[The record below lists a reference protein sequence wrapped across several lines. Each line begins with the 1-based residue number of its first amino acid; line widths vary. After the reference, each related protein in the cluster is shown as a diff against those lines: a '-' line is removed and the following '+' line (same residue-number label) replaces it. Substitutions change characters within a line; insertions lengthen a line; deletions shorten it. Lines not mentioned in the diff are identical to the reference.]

1 MWPFNIKE
9 IKLLRQEISC
19 LESEKQLLIETRD
32 NARQEAADARRNLK
46 NSENRRRVMKSVM
59 DENVEALGTTIRELK
74 GETDDV
80 LQDQV
85 KPEMKYGDEENLW

>member
-1 MWPFNIKE
+1 
-9 IKLLRQEISC
+9 
-19 LESEKQLLIETRD
+19 
-32 NARQEAADARRNLK
+32 
-46 NSENRRRVMKSVM
+46 MKSVM